1 MLFNKS
7 LKSLILLSIVLGSCA
22 ILSAWSVTDNYF
34 GNKFNTLDAR
44 AFAMGG
50 AGTFND
56 MRPFAFSTN
65 PANLTLM
72 KKKLGFQVNTSYV
85 RNEDNRSLPLY
96 NSFDSYID
104 DAVYSSNVNKYDDY
118 SAAAF
123 GTYAIG
129 FARIGLGAYYK
140 PLLSFDADYDEQIR
154 NNRNTDSDT
163 YPEMIARNSIANTG
177 LLNQTGFVYSIAL
190 ALDETMEINLGV
202 DYSLLKGDIEQMKS
216 IKWTDWARTTV
227 AATEPNFMLPD
238 YTETMKSTL
247 EGSQLKFGTSI
258 KLNNRLGL
266 GVSIS
271 PKTTLENNGMFT
283 TDKTEYSTNATTLVA
298 ASHIE
303 SAIDEDYILPTEI
316 RAGICYQP
324 RNIMK
329 TWLNMDLE
337 YVQWS
342 DVDEAFDDVWNMY
355 IGVEHQVEN
364 HLPLRIGFQSV
375 QSWQFATEQVVV
387 NGVSTDAYIAN
398 KIITPMITAGSSV
411 KVMKNLTLDLGFGYA
426 WREYEALDMFG
437 DTYYND
443 KLYTGRTSY
452 LLWPNQYI
460 ALVDRGWEN
469 PDKVRESFMTL
480 TTGLSFTW

>member
-7 LKSLILLSIVLGSCA
+7 LKSLIVLSIVLGSCA
-22 ILSAWSVTDNYF
+22 ILSAWSVTDTYF
-34 GNKFNTLDAR
+34 GNKFNNLDAR

-50 AGTFND
+50 AGTYND
-56 MRPFAFSTN
+56 MRPFAFSSN
-65 PANLTLM
+65 PANLTLL
-72 KKKLGFQVNTSYV
+72 KKNLGFQVNTSYL

-104 DAVYSSNVNKYDDY
+104 DAVYSTNVNKYDDF
-118 SAAAF
+118 AASIL
-123 GTYAIG
+123 GSYTIG
-129 FARIGLGAYYK
+129 AARFGLGAYHK
-140 PLLSFDADYDEQIR
+140 PLLSFDANYDEQIR

-163 YPEMIARNSIANTG
+163 YPEMIARNGIANTG
-177 LLNQTGFVYSIAL
+177 LLNQTGFVYSMAL
-190 ALDETMEINLGV
+190 YMDDVREINIGV
-202 DYSLLKGDIEQMKS
+202 DYSLINGDIEQLKT

-227 AATEPNFMLPD
+227 ATTDPNFVLPD
-238 YTETMKSTL
+238 YAETMKTTM
-247 EGSQLKFGTSI
+247 EGSQIKFGTSI
-258 KLNNRLGL
+258 KMNSRLGIAA
-266 GVSIS
+266 SIS
-271 PKTTLENNGMFT
+271 PKTILVNKGMFAI
-283 TDKTEYSTNATTLVA
+283 DKSEYSTSATNMVD
-298 ASHIE
+298 ASHVE
-303 SAIDEDYILPTEI
+303 TAINEDYILPTEF
-316 RAGICYQP
+316 RGGICYQP
-324 RNIMK
+324 RNIMR

-342 DVDEAFDDVWNMY
+342 DVNEAFDDVWNLY
-355 IGVEHQVEN
+355 VGVEHQVDN
-364 HLPLRIGFQSV
+364 HLPLRFGFQSL

-387 NGVSTDAYIAN
+387 NGVSTDVYIAN
-398 KIITPMITAGSSV
+398 KIITPMITAGSSI
-411 KVMKNLTLDLGFGYA
+411 KVMKNVTLDLGFGYA

-460 ALVDRGWEN
+460 ALADRGWEN